1 MKPLMQTNRVDKGI
15 FPENLLRTYPTLLV
29 ILMEQ
34 HRVDHVVVERG
45 FASIQVKMAQDIL
58 VWENGTNMKA
68 ESIDCTMGFI
78 IVCQVPGYTK
88 HPDLW
93 RLTSSNQVSTTC
105 WVYLLSPILIYKAGF
120 AISNILKGLS
130 IIFPSST
137 FIGNIIALQ
146 MPSQSMVFRLRLAA
160 YILLC
165 RLTRSSW
172 MLEL

>member
-1 MKPLMQTNRVDKGI
+1 MVFWEISKPRNSIGKTFSIENIINNIVFWMKPLMQTNRVDKGI

-105 WVYLLSPILIYKAGF
+105 W
-120 AISNILKGLS
+120 
-130 IIFPSST
+130 
-137 FIGNIIALQ
+137 